1 MHPTILSLCS
11 EFIIYSSKSERA
23 ASFSFIF
30 YCGTWKVGHK
40 IYSHIDLLILCFRS
54 LLERD
59 ELVNIRWELWE
70 VTVLLVAF
78 VVAQFAFYACLPYL
92 LKLSSATALNL
103 NLLATD
109 YYNIVAGMVFFKYK
123 VVYLLLFMY
132 RKIAIFA

>member
-1 MHPTILSLCS
+1 MFQSHKSAIVLLVFCDPSTTSSSIL
-11 EFIIYSSKSERA
+11 F
-23 ASFSFIF
+23 
-30 YCGTWKVGHK
+30 
-40 IYSHIDLLILCFRS
+40 FRS

-109 YYNIVAGMVFFKYK
+109 YYNIVAGIIFFKYK
-123 VVYLLLFMY
+123 VSLINSFSARWLILFEIIS
-132 RKIAIFA
+132 RNCPAFLNIERVS